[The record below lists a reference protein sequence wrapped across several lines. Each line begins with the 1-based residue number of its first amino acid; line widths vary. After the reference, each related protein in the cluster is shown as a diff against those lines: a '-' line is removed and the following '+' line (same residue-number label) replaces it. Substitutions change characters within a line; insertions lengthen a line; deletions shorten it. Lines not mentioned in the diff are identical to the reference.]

1 MDKFRGEFDGR
12 KAVFC
17 FSALEREMGS
27 LDETT
32 VGQLRQVAEA
42 VVRDNFLELFE
53 LKLRPQGKKLILTV
67 VLDKKSGLVSLDEC
81 AAVSR
86 DLEKRLDEMDLIG
99 VPYLLEVSSPGLDR
113 PLRTIE
119 DCERFAGRMAQF
131 VLREPLEGLVSFQ
144 GRLAGTREDRLEVK
158 IGKDRTLWVPFD
170 AVKTARLVVE
180 I

>member
-1 MDKFRGEFDGR
+1 
-12 KAVFC
+12 
-17 FSALEREMGS
+17 MGS
-27 LDETT
+27 LDETS
-32 VGQLRQVAEA
+32 VGQLRRIAEA

-53 LKLRPQGKKLILTV
+53 LKLRPQGQRLILTV

-81 AAVSR
+81 AAVSL

-113 PLRTIE
+113 PLRSIG
-119 DCERFAGRMAQF
+119 DCQRFAGRMAQF
-131 VLREPLEGLVSFQ
+131 VLKEPVEGLVSFQ
-144 GRLAGTREDRLEVK
+144 ARLVQAGEDRVEVK
-158 IGKDRTLWVPFD
+158 MGKDRTFWVPFD

>member
-1 MDKFRGEFDGR
+1 
-12 KAVFC
+12 
-17 FSALEREMGS
+17 MGS

-119 DCERFAGRMAQF
+119 DCESVALLTPGIDSKR
-131 VLREPLEGLVSFQ
+131 LRRS
-144 GRLAGTREDRLEVK
+144 A
-158 IGKDRTLWVPFD
+158 
-170 AVKTARLVVE
+170 
-180 I
+180 